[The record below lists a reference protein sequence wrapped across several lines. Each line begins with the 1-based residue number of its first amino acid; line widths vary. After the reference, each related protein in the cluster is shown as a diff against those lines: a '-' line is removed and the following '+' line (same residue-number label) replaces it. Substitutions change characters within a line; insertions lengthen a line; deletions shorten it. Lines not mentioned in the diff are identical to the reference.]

1 MIRKRARRRRF
12 QRGVIIIPSTF
23 TLGNV
28 FFGVFAMVMASRG
41 AYEWAAWFIVFAG
54 ILDTFDGGLA
64 RFTRT
69 GSRFGAELDS
79 LADAV
84 SFGVAPAMV
93 MYQLY
98 WADGSWS
105 WLLSYLFV
113 TAVVVRLARFNV
125 EQGGEAKR
133 SFHGLPSPAAGMMLA
148 TSYPFTQTAFFEAY
162 LSTLPW
168 AQVMGILMVLL
179 SALMLSHVPYARM
192 PRVGLRTPRTR
203 INSAIVVA
211 TIVTAIAAPRYY
223 FFPALFGYAVWGL
236 LKAVAIGFLDRLPE
250 RDPLLEMDEDE
261 DGDEPGDDEE
271 ARPLDY
277 GGLGPRYRAR
287 RRNRLVRRRR
297 TTPPDDN
304 GTEEST

>member
-1 MIRKRARRRRF
+1 MIRKRARRRRL
-12 QRGVIIIPSTF
+12 QRGIIIIPSAF

-41 AYEWAAWFIVFAG
+41 AFEWAAWFIVFAAV
-54 ILDTFDGGLA
+54 LDTFDGGMA

-125 EQGGEAKR
+125 EQAGGAKR
-133 SFHGLPSPAAGMMLA
+133 SFHGLPSPVAGTMLA

-168 AQVMGILMVLL
+168 TQIMGILMVLL
-179 SALMLSHVPYARM
+179 SALMLSHVPYARW

-203 INSAIVVA
+203 INSVIIAA
-211 TIVTAIAAPRYY
+211 AIVTAITVPRHY
-223 FFPALFGYAVWGL
+223 FFPVLFGYALWGL
-236 LKAVAIGFLDRLPE
+236 LKSVVIGFLDRLPE
-250 RDPLLEMDEDE
+250 RDPLLEVDEDE
-261 DGDEPGDDEE
+261 DEDESGDEEE
-271 ARPLDY
+271 VRPLDY

-297 TTPPDDN
+297 TPPQDAN
-304 GTEEST
+304 GTEEPT

>member
-1 MIRKRARRRRF
+1 MIGRRAPRRQL
-12 QRGVIIIPSTF
+12 QRGIIIIPSAF

-28 FFGVFAMVMASRG
+28 FFGIFAMVMADRG
-41 AYEWAAWFIVFAG
+41 QFEWAAWFIVFAG
-54 ILDTFDGGLA
+54 VLDTFDGRLA

-98 WADGSWS
+98 LGEGPWN

-125 EQGGEAKR
+125 EQGGGAKR
-133 SFHGLPSPAAGMMLA
+133 WFHGLPSPVAGIILA
-148 TSYPFTQTAFFEAY
+148 TSYPFTQTAFFEAN

-168 AQVMGILMVLL
+168 GQLMGIVMVLL
-179 SALMLSHVPYARM
+179 SALMLSHVPYARL
-192 PRVGLRTPRTR
+192 PLVGLRTRETR
-203 INSAIVVA
+203 IASAVFVGA
-211 TIVTAIAAPRYY
+211 LVIASIAPRY
-223 FFPALFGYAVWGL
+223 FVFPALCLYALWGL
-236 LKAVAIGFLDRLPE
+236 LKSVVIGFLDRLPE
-250 RDPLLEMDEDE
+250 RDPLFHPGEDDEDDE
-261 DGDEPGDDEE
+261 DDE

-277 GGLGPRYRAR
+277 GGLGPRYRASLR
-287 RRNRLVRRRR
+287 KRIARQKK
-297 TTPPDDN
+297 TPPQDPN
-304 GTEEST
+304 GMEEST

>member
-1 MIRKRARRRRF
+1 MIGRKTPRRRRL
-12 QRGVIIIPSTF
+12 QRGIIIIPSAF

-28 FFGVFAMVMASRG
+28 FFGIFAMVMADRG
-41 AYEWAAWFIVFAG
+41 AYEWAAWFIVFAAV
-54 ILDTFDGGLA
+54 LDTFDGGMA

-98 WADGSWS
+98 LGEGPWS

-125 EQGGEAKR
+125 EQAGGAKR
-133 SFHGLPSPAAGMMLA
+133 AFHGLPSPVAGTILA
-148 TSYPFTQTAFFEAY
+148 TSYPFTQTAFFETY
-162 LSTLPW
+162 PGTLPW
-168 AQVMGILMVLL
+168 AQIMGILMVLL
-179 SALMLSHVPYARM
+179 SALMLSHVPYARW

-203 INSAIVVA
+203 IASAVVA
-211 TIVTAIAAPRYY
+211 AGIVTAIVAPRYF
-223 FFPALFGYAVWGL
+223 FFPVLCGYALWGL
-236 LKAVAIGFLDRLPE
+236 LKSVVIGFQERLPE
-250 RDPLLEMDEDE
+250 RDPLLEVDEDE
-261 DGDEPGDDEE
+261 PEDDET
-271 ARPLDY
+271 RPLDY

-287 RRNRLVRRRR
+287 RRNRLARRRR
-297 TTPPDDN
+297 TPPEDGN
-304 GTEEST
+304 GMEEST

>member
-1 MIRKRARRRRF
+1 MIRKRARRRRL
-12 QRGVIIIPSTF
+12 QRGIIIIPSAF

-125 EQGGEAKR
+125 EQGGRRNAR
-133 SFHGLPSPAAGMMLA
+133 STGC
-148 TSYPFTQTAFFEAY
+148 
-162 LSTLPW
+162 
-168 AQVMGILMVLL
+168 
-179 SALMLSHVPYARM
+179 
-192 PRVGLRTPRTR
+192 
-203 INSAIVVA
+203 
-211 TIVTAIAAPRYY
+211 
-223 FFPALFGYAVWGL
+223 
-236 LKAVAIGFLDRLPE
+236 
-250 RDPLLEMDEDE
+250 
-261 DGDEPGDDEE
+261 
-271 ARPLDY
+271 
-277 GGLGPRYRAR
+277 R
-287 RRNRLVRRRR
+287 RRLR
-297 TTPPDDN
+297 
-304 GTEEST
+304 G

>member
-1 MIRKRARRRRF
+1 MIRKASRRRRLR
-12 QRGVIIIPSTF
+12 RGIIIIPSAF

-54 ILDTFDGGLA
+54 VLDTVDGGMA

-125 EQGGEAKR
+125 EQGGGAKR

-148 TSYPFTQTAFFEAY
+148 TSHPFTQTTFFETY
-162 LSTLPW
+162 LGTLPW
-168 AQVMGILMVLL
+168 AQIMGILMVLL
-179 SALMLSHVPYARM
+179 SALMLSHIPYARL
-192 PRVGLRTPRTR
+192 PRVGWRTPGAR
-203 INSAIVVA
+203 INGAIIGAAIVA
-211 TIVTAIAAPRYY
+211 AIVAPRHY
-223 FFPALFGYAVWGL
+223 FFPVLFGYAVWGF
-236 LKAVAIGFLDRLPE
+236 LKSVAIGFLDRLPE
-250 RDPLLEMDEDE
+250 RDPLLEVDEDE
-261 DGDEPGDDEE
+261 DDDEPDDDEG

-277 GGLGPRYRAR
+277 GGLGPRHGAR
-287 RRNRLVRRRR
+287 GRHELVRRQRIPR
-297 TTPPDDN
+297 ADVG
-304 GTEEST
+304 GTEDMT

>member
-1 MIRKRARRRRF
+1 MIRKRARRRQLR
-12 QRGVIIIPSTF
+12 RGIIVIPSAF

-41 AYEWAAWFIVFAG
+41 AYEWAAWFIVFAAV
-54 ILDTFDGGLA
+54 LDTFDGGMA

-113 TAVVVRLARFNV
+113 AAVVVRLARFNV
-125 EQGGEAKR
+125 EQAGGAKR
-133 SFHGLPSPAAGMMLA
+133 SFHGLPSPVAGTMLA
-148 TSYPFTQTAFFEAY
+148 TSYPFTQTAFFETY

-168 AQVMGILMVLL
+168 AQIMGILMVLL

-192 PRVGLRTPRTR
+192 PRVGVRTPRAR
-203 INSAIVVA
+203 INSVVMA
-211 TIVTAIAAPRYY
+211 TAIVTAIAVPRYY
-223 FFPALFGYAVWGL
+223 FFPVLFGYAVWGL
-236 LKAVAIGFLDRLPE
+236 LKSVVIGFLDRLPE
-250 RDPLLEMDEDE
+250 RDPLLEVDEEEDE
-261 DGDEPGDDEE
+261 DDSEDDDE

-304 GTEEST
+304 GTEEPT

>member
-1 MIRKRARRRRF
+1 MIGKRGRRRRL
-12 QRGVIIIPSTF
+12 QRGVIIIPSAF

-28 FFGVFAMVMASRG
+28 FFGIFAMVMADRG
-41 AYEWAAWFIVFAG
+41 VFQWAAWFIVFAG
-54 ILDTFDGGLA
+54 VLDTFDGGLA

-98 WADGSWS
+98 LGEGPWS

-125 EQGGEAKR
+125 EQAGGANR
-133 SFHGLPSPAAGMMLA
+133 SFHGLPSPVAGMILA
-148 TSYPFTQTAFFEAY
+148 TSYPFTQTAFFATY
-162 LSTLPW
+162 LTGISWPQL
-168 AQVMGILMVLL
+168 MGILMVLL
-179 SALMLSHVPYARM
+179 SALMLSHVPYARL

-203 INSAIVVA
+203 FASAVAATTIIVAFVA
-211 TIVTAIAAPRYY
+211 PSQF
-223 FFPALFGYAVWGL
+223 FFPVLCAYALWGL
-236 LKAVAIGFLDRLPE
+236 LKSVLIGFLDRLPE
-250 RDPLLEMDEDE
+250 RDPLLETDEDE
-261 DGDEPGDDEE
+261 ADDDE

-287 RRNRLVRRRR
+287 RRRRNRIARRKQNSPEDR
-297 TTPPDDN
+297 N
-304 GTEEST
+304 GMEEST

>member
-1 MIRKRARRRRF
+1 MTGRKTPRRRLR
-12 QRGVIIIPSTF
+12 RGIIIIPSAF

-28 FFGVFAMVMASRG
+28 FFGIFAMVMADRG
-41 AYEWAAWFIVFAG
+41 AFEWAAWFIVFAG
-54 ILDTFDGGLA
+54 ILDTFDGGMA

-98 WADGSWS
+98 WGEGPWS

-125 EQGGEAKR
+125 EQGGGPKR
-133 SFHGLPSPAAGMMLA
+133 SFHGLPSPAAGMLLA

-168 AQVMGILMVLL
+168 TQVMGILMVLL

-192 PRVGLRTPRTR
+192 PRLGLRTRRTR
-203 INSAIVVA
+203 ITSAVVA
-211 TIVTAIAAPRYY
+211 VAIVTAIVVPRYY
-223 FFPALFGYAVWGL
+223 FFPVLCAYALWGL
-236 LKAVAIGFLDRLPE
+236 LKSVVIGFLDRLPE
-250 RDPLLEMDEDE
+250 RDPLLEVDEDE
-261 DGDEPGDDEE
+261 PDDAEI
-271 ARPLDY
+271 RPLDY

-287 RRNRLVRRRR
+287 ARRRIRNRIGRRKQ
-297 TTPPDDN
+297 TPPEDHN
-304 GTEEST
+304 GTEEQP